1 MGGPRC
7 QWHSELHGEHANSN
21 RPIDFNTH
29 SSQNDRFSSD
39 QGADN
44 CKILIFRVQLLQA
57 RVVIS
62 AGCGLLGGSFLW
74 LWSRGGKQSGKAR
87 EYFEQSKQTYLFFR
101 GLAGLLLSK
110 VMEAL
115 DQVFT
120 MLRQL
125 MPCCIPRRSA
135 AIFVAVDEA
144 VAQGS
149 LDAVRKELKRSVTCT
164 KSVRIKVE
172 GQREM

>member
-1 MGGPRC
+1 M
-7 QWHSELHGEHANSN
+7 NT
-21 RPIDFNTH
+21 PIQTDL
-29 SSQNDRFSSD
+29 SIPLQSKDRFSSD

-44 CKILIFRVQLLQA
+44 CKILIFPVQLLQA

-62 AGCGLLGGSFLW
+62 AGCGLLGASFLW
-74 LWSRGGKQSGKAR
+74 LWLRGGKQSGEAR
-87 EYFEQSKQTYLFFR
+87 EYFEQSRRPYLFFR
-101 GLAGLLLSK
+101 ELAGLLLSK

-125 MPCCIPRRSA
+125 MPCCIPQRSA

-164 KSVRIKVE
+164 KSGRIEAE
-172 GQREM
+172 GLR